1 MLVVSDLQLVL
12 SVHNDNQQH
21 NQIEPIVTKVTVVY
35 NSCLPEFYFLRIKMV
50 RSGCGGGGGGGE
62 GRGRGQAETSMNYS
76 GQELELMM
84 GR

>member
-1 MLVVSDLQLVL
+1 MQLVL

-21 NQIEPIVTKVTVVY
+21 NHIEPIMTKVTVVY
-35 NSCLPEFYFLRIKMV
+35 SSCLPEFYFLRIKMV
-50 RSGCGGGGGGGE
+50 RSGCGCGGGGE
-62 GRGRGQAETSMNYS
+62 GRGRGTGQAETSMNYS